1 MPEYLAPGVFMEEV
15 SYRSKSI
22 EGVSTTTTGFVGP
35 TRYGPIEIQPE
46 VITNVTEFERIYGKG
61 DQLNFSDTGPLHNYL
76 WHGVRAFFEEGGKR
90 LYVARVFRPS
100 VDPDN
105 RGYVRPKDDI
115 ALDSASLSGA
125 GEYGTDGHAR
135 VWLTKAT
142 YAVSAGDKAVRE
154 LAAGVQGLSEVVDA
168 ASAASDWEA
177 EKAASQNDATPLL
190 LANQVVD
197 VLGQSGPAGSETGVA
212 KQLLLAKPIID
223 AAKMSFPP
231 STIELAVFTSAIADL
246 HSATERAVVPLDNLS
261 LTDVIV
267 PAATASQVSTANALD
282 ELTQLGGIANEVATK
297 AAAATIPLIQLQQL
311 ADELNTKCAA
321 AVAGGADG
329 GDVWQAFDAAKSAAD
344 AAQVKAADAS
354 TPAKRGIALTAAQSA
369 VLAAKSTLA
378 QKDAVK
384 LIVERIVARAVADGV
399 SDAALI
405 AKLKDLSTKAG
416 QLNDATAKALLDAQ
430 RSAYP
435 RAYAVNSVVT
445 KRDALVSSMRTL
457 EQQAT
462 QTFKDVKGGP
472 RPPADINEAVLLRA
486 RFPGSAGNT
495 AIQFDALLGQNVLIA
510 DAADTTKSKLR
521 SVSSG
526 DLVYIGG
533 PSANKLYLAYQT
545 VDRTDWYFSE
555 DDTLAGAKFWLNNAA
570 GTKLDPTQHEVC
582 IVTSKVSV
590 DYGNGNSVSWLGL
603 AFQPGHTR
611 NGAADALTDKFQPSP
626 HNGNDARTLP
636 FAVLMDKAVTN
647 GRDVFHALMNQAL
660 DVAIEK
666 KSWPISVTYQLTGGN
681 DGQRPGAD
689 EYAGHGEGPDAPK
702 TGLKA
707 FEDVEDIS
715 IVAAPGAMF
724 GYMNGYKSNAQQIV
738 SSLISHAENMKYR
751 IAVLES
757 GDGQGLADVRE
768 MRARYDSKHA
778 ALYYPWVRV
787 LDPITRD
794 EIHLPP
800 SGFVA
805 GIYARN
811 DIDRAVYK
819 APANEVVRGAIGFQ
833 TLINKAQQEVL
844 NPEGVNCF
852 RFFEGRGF
860 RLWGARTISSDP
872 EWKYVNVR
880 RYFAYLERSI
890 DRGTQWAVFE
900 PNGEGLWGNV
910 KETISDFLYNE
921 WKNGALLGSD
931 PKSAYFVRCDRS
943 TMTQN
948 DLDNGRLIC
957 KIGVAAL
964 KPAEFVIF
972 QIGQWTSDRK
982 A

>member
-1 MPEYLAPGVFMEEV
+1 VEEV

-35 TRYGPIEIQPE
+35 TRYGPVEIEPE
-46 VITNVTEFERIYGKG
+46 VITNVTEFERVYGKG
-61 DQLNFSDTGPLHNYL
+61 GQLNFSDTGPLHNYL

-105 RGYVRPKDDI
+105 QGYVRPRDDI
-115 ALDSASLSGA
+115 TLDTASLNGD
-125 GEYGTDGHAR
+125 GEYATDGHAR

-142 YAVSAGDKAVRE
+142 YAVSASEKAVRE
-154 LAAGVQGLSEVVDA
+154 LSTGVQGLSEVVDE
-168 ASAASDWEA
+168 ASAASDWES
-177 EKAASQNDATPLL
+177 EKVVASQNDESPLL
-190 LANQVVD
+190 LAKHVVE
-197 VLGQSGPAGSETGVA
+197 VLGQSGPTGSETGVA
-212 KQLLLAKPIID
+212 KLLLLAKPIID
-223 AAKMSFPP
+223 AAKAAFST
-231 STIELAVFTSAIADL
+231 STIDLAVFTTTISDL
-246 HSATERAVVPLDNLS
+246 HSAAERAIAPVDNFS

-267 PAATASQVSTANALD
+267 PAATAAQVSTANALD
-282 ELTQLGGIANEVATK
+282 ELTQLGSIANVVATK
-297 AAAATIPLIQLQQL
+297 AAAATPPLVQLQQL
-311 ADELNTKCAA
+311 ADDLNTKCAA
-321 AVAGGADG
+321 AVSGGADG
-329 GDVWQAFDAAKSAAD
+329 GAAWQAFDAAKSAA
-344 AAQVKAADAS
+344 ATAQVKAADAS
-354 TPAKRGIALTAAQSA
+354 TLEKRGIALTAAQNA
-369 VLAAKSTLA
+369 VVAAKA
-378 QKDAVK
+378 AVVQKEVIK
-384 LIVERIVARAVADGV
+384 LIADLIVARAVVDGV
-399 SDAALI
+399 SDAELTT
-405 AKLKDLSTKAG
+405 KLKDLSTKAG
-416 QLNDATAKALLDAQ
+416 HLNDATAKALLDAQ

-435 RAYAVNSVVT
+435 RAYAISIVAA
-445 KRDALVSSMRTL
+445 KRDALVTSLQTL
-457 EQQAT
+457 EQQAV
-462 QTFKDVKGGP
+462 QALKDVKGGP
-472 RPPADINEAVLLRA
+472 RPPADIDEAVLLRA

-495 AIQFDALLGQNVLIA
+495 AIRIDALLGQNILVA
-510 DAADTTKSKLR
+510 DTLDTTKSTLR
-521 SVSSG
+521 SVIPG

-533 PSANKLYLAYQT
+533 SASQPDAHKLYLAYPT
-545 VDRTDWYFSE
+545 ADRTDWYFSE
-555 DDTLAGAKFWLNNAA
+555 DGTLAGAKFWLNNSA

-590 DYGNGNSVSWLGL
+590 DYGDGNSLSWTGL

-611 NGAADALTDKFQPSP
+611 SGAADALTDKFKPAP
-626 HNGNDARTLP
+626 NNGNDARMLP
-636 FAVLMDKAVTN
+636 FAILTDKSVKN
-647 GRDVFHALMNQAL
+647 GRNVFQALMERDA

-666 KSWPISVTYQLTGGN
+666 NNWPLSVTHQLSGGN
-681 DGQRPGAD
+681 DGVRPGAD
-689 EYAGHGEGPDAPK
+689 EYAGHGEGPDAAK
-702 TGLKA
+702 TGLKS

-724 GYMNGYKSNAQQIV
+724 GYMNGYKSDAQRII

-757 GDGQGLADVRE
+757 GDGQSIADVRE
-768 MRARYDSKHA
+768 MRARYDSKYA
-778 ALYYPWVRV
+778 ALYYPWIRV
-787 LDPITRD
+787 LDPVTRD

-880 RYFAYLERSI
+880 RYFAYMERSI

-900 PNGEGLWGNV
+900 PNGEALWANV
-910 KETISDFLYNE
+910 RETISDFLYNE

-948 DLDNGRLIC
+948 DLDNGRLVC

-972 QIGQWTSDRK
+972 QIGQWTGDRK